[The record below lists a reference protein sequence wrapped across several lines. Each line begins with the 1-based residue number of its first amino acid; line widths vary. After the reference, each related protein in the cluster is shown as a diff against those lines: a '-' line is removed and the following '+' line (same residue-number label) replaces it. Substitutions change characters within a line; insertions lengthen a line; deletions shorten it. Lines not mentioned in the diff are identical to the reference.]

1 MAITRNAGAL
11 RTARSRRGKS
21 RRQAV
26 PGRVDWSSRRRCERQ
41 WLAATHRF
49 ADPSQ
54 LIVVALENAGAR
66 LRPSERCGYSVGSL
80 AVLGSQSALEC
91 RRTRCAAT
99 AKPARCP
106 HANLRYKKKRKN
118 YVFAQKRNLK
128 INKLSGRYG
137 GGAGI
142 RTLGRSPFT
151 GFQDQRFRP
160 LSHPSGCWRW
170 AGLLRDDRAIAVRR
184 VDWATID

>member
-1 MAITRNAGAL
+1 MTEEVRAAQKAVFQAVDAQVAEWSIEHDEHGWRADAFL
-11 RTARSRRGKS
+11 PSRR
-21 RRQAV
+21 
-26 PGRVDWSSRRRCERQ
+26 SSRTP
-41 WLAATHRF
+41 AAIGAMRVLSRFVGCPRF
-49 ADPSQ
+49 AIGTGMSANPMRG
-54 LIVVALENAGAR
+54 NRKAR
-66 LRPSERCGYSVGSL
+66 EV
-80 AVLGSQSALEC
+80 
-91 RRTRCAAT
+91 
-99 AKPARCP
+99 PARKS
-106 HANLRYKKKRKN
+106 RYKKKRKN

-170 AGLLRDDRAIAVRR
+170 AGLLRDDRATAVRR
-184 VDWATID
+184 VDWAANR